1 MQSQIRSV
9 SLSFLRPRAAVV
21 DRAASGSFTAPLVL
35 LCPRFYLRSSTF
47 SYAFLRSFFLQRST
61 SSFSPSSS
69 FSSFSSALF
78 RCCHVFL
85 VSVGQ
90 GLDRDHPRGD
100 FVDSVITIASLRERN
115 CCVGSD
121 ESQTYRYEGDWWR
134 KKKLQSLKARHPW
147 NLGSFPRPTY
157 RLNRAR
163 WIEADVDRKR

>member
-35 LCPRFYLRSSTF
+35 LCPRFYLRSPTF

-69 FSSFSSALF
+69 FSSFSSVLF
-78 RCCHVFL
+78 LFLFSLFLCRCCHVFL

-100 FVDSVITIASLRERN
+100 FVDSVVTIASLREKN

-134 KKKLQSLKARHPW
+134 KKSYK
-147 NLGSFPRPTY
+147 
-157 RLNRAR
+157 
-163 WIEADVDRKR
+163 V